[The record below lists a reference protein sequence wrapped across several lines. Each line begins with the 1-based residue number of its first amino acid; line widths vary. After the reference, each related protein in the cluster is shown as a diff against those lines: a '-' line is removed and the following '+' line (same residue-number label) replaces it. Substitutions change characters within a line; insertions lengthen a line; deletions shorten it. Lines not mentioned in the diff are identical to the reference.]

1 MIISQDQ
8 SLALSMFS
16 FSVCLEIGQILIVF
30 LILLLAEIS
39 VGLWKLTR
47 RDWIIFLSSA
57 VMALAIEMAAE
68 RWPHQKDHANRISI
82 GNTYQKSVY

>member
-1 MIISQDQ
+1 
-8 SLALSMFS
+8 
-16 FSVCLEIGQILIVF
+16 
-30 LILLLAEIS
+30 LLAEIS

-57 VMALAIEMAAE
+57 VIALAIEMAAE

-82 GNTYQKSVY
+82 GNTYQKVYTDYPNFGQGIIYIKFSNRNKKC